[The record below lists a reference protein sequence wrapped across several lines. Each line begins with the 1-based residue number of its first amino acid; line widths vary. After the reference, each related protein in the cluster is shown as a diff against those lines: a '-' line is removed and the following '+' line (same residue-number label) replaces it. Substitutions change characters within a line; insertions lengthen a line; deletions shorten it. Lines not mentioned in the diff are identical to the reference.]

1 MRFAEI
7 YCDTVVSAEELG
19 GMWQLIQT
27 FSRDYLAQT
36 SATMKVF
43 IPTLL
48 RFLTTVQDK
57 SYESS
62 TTEDRRVRKEGQDV
76 YQRVLD
82 YCILIAGRSFDQGIW
97 LRRTNVYER
106 EENAASSEKLTLHDP
121 VTTDIGRNTISGS
134 TVSDMERRTGW
145 KAREDTMID
154 QASKF
159 VIDRLDFWLEH
170 GTIITHTL
178 THQINMYIA
187 NSVIP
192 KLKHLI
198 ADQDRINSVL
208 NNLVYYVI
216 GPALKT
222 KPRYDAYHHCRRYMH
237 SIV

>member
-36 SATMKVF
+36 SASMKVF
-43 IPTLL
+43 VPTLL

-97 LRRTNVYER
+97 LRRTNVYEP
-106 EENAASSEKLTLHDP
+106 EEYASSSEKLTLHDP
-121 VTTDIGRNTISGS
+121 ISTDIGRNAISGS
-134 TVSDMERRTGW
+134 TVSDLERRTGW
-145 KAREDTMID
+145 KTREDTMID
-154 QASKF
+154 QASACPQM
-159 VIDRLDFWLEH
+159 D
-170 GTIITHTL
+170 G
-178 THQINMYIA
+178 
-187 NSVIP
+187 
-192 KLKHLI
+192 
-198 ADQDRINSVL
+198 
-208 NNLVYYVI
+208 
-216 GPALKT
+216 
-222 KPRYDAYHHCRRYMH
+222 C
-237 SIV
+237 